1 MMQSRRTAR
10 GAASSK
16 TMVATSGAIH
26 ADPRHWAFAEMRPQD
41 LRQVLAI
48 ERGSFDNPW
57 SSALFLQELR
67 IPFSRIVV
75 VRPAGGADEPIVGY
89 LCRWFV
95 ADEIHVLNVAVHP
108 AHRGRGI
115 GTLVAEALR
124 EARRGRADAMTLEVR
139 RSNEAARRLYASF
152 GFEEV
157 GVRRNYYGRGED
169 ALIMRLAL
177 PRG

>member
-1 MMQSRRTAR
+1 
-10 GAASSK
+10 
-16 TMVATSGAIH
+16 MVATPGAVH
-26 ADPRHWAFAEMRPQD
+26 GDPRQWTFAEMRPQD

-48 ERGSFDNPW
+48 ERSSFDNPW

-67 IPFSRIVV
+67 IPFSRIIV
-75 VRPAGGADEPIVGY
+75 VRPAASIDEPIVGY

-115 GTLVAEALR
+115 GSLLVAEALR
-124 EARRGRADAMTLEVR
+124 EAKRGRAEAVTLEVR

>member
-1 MMQSRRTAR
+1 M
-10 GAASSK
+10 
-16 TMVATSGAIH
+16 
-26 ADPRHWAFAEMRPQD
+26 WALTDMRAQD
-41 LRQVLAI
+41 LRQVLDI
-48 ERGSFDNPW
+48 ERRSFDNPW

-75 VRPAGGADEPIVGY
+75 IRAAGRGDEQVIGY

-95 ADEIHVLNVAVHP
+95 ADEIHILNVAVHP
-108 AHRGRGI
+108 DFRGRGI
-115 GTLVAEALR
+115 GAVLLGEALR
-124 EARRGRADAMTLEVR
+124 EAERGGAEAVTLEVR

-152 GFEEV
+152 HFEEV

-169 ALIMRLAL
+169 ALIMRLVL

>member
-1 MMQSRRTAR
+1 
-10 GAASSK
+10 
-16 TMVATSGAIH
+16 MVATSGAFQIR
-26 ADPRHWAFAEMRPQD
+26 ADGWALSEMRAQD
-41 LRQVLAI
+41 LRQVLEI

-67 IPFSRIVV
+67 IPFSRILVI
-75 VRPAGGADEPIVGY
+75 RPASGKDEPIVGY

-108 AHRGRGI
+108 RHRGRGI
-115 GTLVAEALR
+115 GAILLAEALQ
-124 EARRGRADAMTLEVR
+124 EARAGRAEAVTLEVR
-139 RSNEAARRLYASF
+139 RSNEAARRLYAAF
-152 GFEEV
+152 DFEEV

-169 ALIMRLAL
+169 ALIMRLVL

>member
-10 GAASSK
+10 GATSSRM
-16 TMVATSGAIH
+16 MVATPGAVH
-26 ADPRHWAFAEMRPQD
+26 AGAGHWTFTEMRPQD

-48 ERGSFDNPW
+48 ERSSFDNPW

-67 IPFSRIVV
+67 IPFSRILV
-75 VRPAGGADEPIVGY
+75 VRPPGGADEPVVGY

-95 ADEIHVLNVAVHP
+95 ADEIHVLNIAVHP

-115 GTLVAEALR
+115 GAILLGEALR
-124 EARRGRADAMTLEVR
+124 EARAGHAEAVTLEVR

-152 GFEEV
+152 EFEEV

-169 ALIMRLAL
+169 ALIMR
-177 PRG
+177 R

>member
-1 MMQSRRTAR
+1 
-10 GAASSK
+10 
-16 TMVATSGAIH
+16 MVTTSGAFR
-26 ADPRHWAFAEMRPQD
+26 ARSGEWSLRDMRAQD
-41 LRQVLAI
+41 LRQIVEI

-75 VRPAGGADEPIVGY
+75 VRPAGTDDEPIVGY

-108 AHRGRGI
+108 RYRGRGI
-115 GTLVAEALR
+115 GALLVEEALR
-124 EARRGRADAMTLEVR
+124 EARAGRAEAVTLEVR
-139 RSNEAARRLYASF
+139 RSNEAARKLYASF
-152 GFEEV
+152 DFEEV

-169 ALIMRLAL
+169 ALIMRLVL

>member
-1 MMQSRRTAR
+1 M
-10 GAASSK
+10 
-16 TMVATSGAIH
+16 
-26 ADPRHWAFAEMRPQD
+26 WALSDMRAQD
-41 LRQVLAI
+41 LRQVLDI
-48 ERGSFDNPW
+48 ERRSFDNPW

-75 VRPAGGADEPIVGY
+75 IRAAGRGDEPVIGY

-95 ADEIHVLNVAVHP
+95 ADEIHILNVAVHP
-108 AHRGRGI
+108 DYRGRGI
-115 GTLVAEALR
+115 GAVLLEEALR
-124 EARRGRADAMTLEVR
+124 EAERGRAEAVTLEVR
-139 RSNEAARRLYASF
+139 RSNEAARRLYASLR
-152 GFEEV
+152 FEEV

>member
-1 MMQSRRTAR
+1 M
-10 GAASSK
+10 
-16 TMVATSGAIH
+16 MVATSGAFQAR
-26 ADPRHWAFAEMRPQD
+26 ADGWALSAMRAQD
-41 LRQVLAI
+41 LRQVLEI

-67 IPFSRIVV
+67 IPFSRILVI
-75 VRPAGGADEPIVGY
+75 RPAGAEDEPIVGY

-108 AHRGRGI
+108 QHRGRGI
-115 GTLVAEALR
+115 GAILLREALR
-124 EARRGRADAMTLEVR
+124 EARAGRAEAVTLEVR
-139 RSNEAARRLYASF
+139 RSNEAARRLYAAF
-152 GFEEV
+152 QFEEV

-169 ALIMRLAL
+169 ALIMRLDL

>member
-1 MMQSRRTAR
+1 M
-10 GAASSK
+10 
-16 TMVATSGAIH
+16 MVATPGAVH
-26 ADPRHWAFAEMRPQD
+26 PGAGHWTFTEMRPQD

-48 ERGSFDNPW
+48 ERSSFDNPW

-67 IPFSRIVV
+67 IPFSRIFV

-95 ADEIHVLNVAVHP
+95 ADEIHVLNVAVDP
-108 AHRGRGI
+108 THRGRGI
-115 GTLVAEALR
+115 GTLLVGEALR
-124 EARRGRADAMTLEVR
+124 EAKRGRADAVTLEVR

-152 GFEEV
+152 GFHEV